1 LFRKDN
7 GPLNQKRLK
16 KLPGSKR
23 VADGALADSSAT
35 RPFLRWNILPL
46 GASARL
52 NDLHGLAAREMSVPE
67 IHEVVELFA
76 RAAERAA
83 SAEMDGIELH
93 SANGYWFTQF
103 LSSAINNRTDRYGA
117 VLKNRARF
125 LLEVIQAIQDSVGRQ
140 FPLIVK
146 LTGRHLHRA
155 FGVLPLGTGRHS
167 KTRSRLHNGASKQAC
182 THCMFP
188 WETPF
193 LILTIPLASF
203 PWTSFCGRMHR

>member
-35 RPFLRWNILPL
+35 RTFLHWNTLPL
-46 GASARL
+46 GASARI
-52 NDLHGLAAREMSVPE
+52 NDLHGLAAREMSGPE

-93 SANGYWFTQF
+93 SANGYLFTQF
-103 LSSAINNRTDRYGA
+103 LSSAINDRTDRYGG
-117 VLKNRARF
+117 VLKNRTRL

-155 FGVLPLGTGRHS
+155 FGVLPTGDGN
-167 KTRSRLHNGASKQAC
+167 TLEDAIQLHNGASKQAC

>member
-1 LFRKDN
+1 
-7 GPLNQKRLK
+7 
-16 KLPGSKR
+16 
-23 VADGALADSSAT
+23 
-35 RPFLRWNILPL
+35 
-46 GASARL
+46 
-52 NDLHGLAAREMSVPE
+52 MSIPE

-117 VLKNRARF
+117 LLKNRARF

-155 FGVLPLGTGRHS
+155 FQALLSTGDGKTLEDAIQIAQWCEQAGVHALHVFHGRHLL
-167 KTRSRLHNGASKQAC
+167 R
-182 THCMFP
+182 
-188 WETPF
+188 
-193 LILTIPLASF
+193 ILTIPLASF